1 VKEGNEEAAAEGLT
15 KKNTGLC
22 LDKNNTQL

>member
-1 VKEGNEEAAAEGLT
+1 VKEGKEGEAAKGLT

-22 LDKNNTQL
+22 LDKNKIKL